1 MIPKRGGACQ
11 AILDAKFYFST
22 VKQAVAH
29 CNHPNLKS
37 VDEDKTVLYR
47 MICKYLI
54 SGTLEYCPPGFKPTN
69 LVLLG
74 LVPKKDV
81 AEPF

>member
-11 AILDAKFYFST
+11 AILDGKFYFPT
-22 VKQAVAH
+22 AKQGVAH
-29 CNHPNLKS
+29 CSHPNLKS
-37 VDEDKTVLYR
+37 VDEDKTLLYR
-47 MICKYLI
+47 MIGKYLI
-54 SGTLEYCPPGFKPTN
+54 TGTLEYGPPGFKPSN

-81 AEPF
+81 DEPF